1 MTNTIQ
7 IRLNRQGESQWKE
20 VPTKWKGKALAVH
33 RPVVDGELS
42 KEWCY
47 WTITHIETGISA
59 ATLNAPINFVRKL
72 SVAWDNA
79 FSSIH
84 KQEDVEDWPYTQE
97 WRDQSNGFSPI
108 VAPDSVEGII
118 KRYAS

>member
-7 IRLNRQGESQWKE
+7 IKIAGEDESKWIE
-20 VPTKWKGKALAVH
+20 VPTEWKGNALAIH
-33 RPVVDGELS
+33 RPIAKGKLI
-42 KEWCY
+42 KERCLWAV
-47 WTITHIETGISA
+47 THIETGISA
-59 ATLNAPINFVRKL
+59 VILNKPITFVRKL
-72 SVAWDNA
+72 AKAWDNT

-84 KQEDVEDWPYTQE
+84 KLEDAKDWPYAQE

-118 KRYAS
+118 KRYAN